1 MANLKLLRVGSVHCL
16 FGAGG
21 WAWAYRLWVSRA
33 NAAAFS
39 LAARRSAYLR
49 VAAAVRFATRF
60 LACIARSVAC
70 CRCSRMA
77 PANDGALEPHWW

>member
-1 MANLKLLRVGSVHCL
+1 MASLLLLRVGAMRCL

-33 NAAAFS
+33 SAAAFS
-39 LAARRSAYLR
+39 LAARRSALLR
-49 VAAAVRFATRF
+49 AAAAVRFATCF
-60 LACIARSVAC
+60 LASIVRSAAF

-77 PANDGALEPHWW
+77 P